1 MSDTHFRT
9 ENMHGFWREL
19 RRYPVGRTHKEN
31 IMHGF
36 GRKREQSWFDSHLVF
51 VLTVMLSEPLS
62 LIPDMLA
69 VLPGLLV
76 NELLQR

>member
-1 MSDTHFRT
+1 MSDKTHSLGLKICMVLG
-9 ENMHGFWREL
+9 E
-19 RRYPVGRTHKEN
+19 
-31 IMHGF
+31 
-36 GRKREQSWFDSHLVF
+36 REQSWFDSHLVF